1 MKQLIFILLAC
12 VCLFSCKSPQKAVSS
27 SKVNQETNISNDISS
42 SDENRVQELT
52 DQIIKRLISER
63 LDVGVKNIKYDTE
76 KPVDSI
82 TGKHPVSEETEI
94 NIRRETE
101 VNETDSIHQETDSVS
116 TTNTKGNSQ
125 IAVKTKTETKE
136 SKETGL
142 SGLQKKLI
150 AVGVFS
156 IIGFIVFIII
166 KIKK

>member
-27 SKVNQETNISNDISS
+27 SKLNQETNISNDVSS

-52 DQIIKRLISER
+52 DQIIKRIISER
-63 LDVGVKNIKYDTE
+63 LDVGVKSIKYDTE

-94 NIRRETE
+94 KIRRETE
-101 VNETDSIHQETDSVS
+101 VNETDNIHQETDSIRTVKE
-116 TTNTKGNSQ
+116 TDNSQ
-125 IAVKTKTETKE
+125 VKTESKE
-136 SKETGL
+136 EKETGL
-142 SGLQKKLI
+142 KGWQKALMVI
-150 AVGVFS
+150 GGTV
-156 IIGFIVFIII
+156 IIGFVVFIII

>member
-52 DQIIKRLISER
+52 DQIVKRLISER

-94 NIRRETE
+94 NIRRETD
-101 VNETDSIHQETDSVS
+101 VNETDSIHQETDSIS
-116 TTNTKGNSQ
+116 ATKTKDNSQ

-156 IIGFIVFIII
+156 IIGFIIFIII